1 MKGPAMNR
9 CSLRDTKPNTVIAK
23 PGRLLLGAACW
34 LGIGLAHAL
43 PEGGAVSAGSGSIGQ
58 SGNTLTVSQNSPR
71 LAINWLS
78 FNVGGGETV
87 RFLQPSAGAIA
98 LNRVLGSDGSRILGR
113 IEANGQVFLLNPN
126 GVLFGRGA
134 EVNVGGL
141 VASTLNLSDADFMA
155 GKTAF
160 SGKGGSV
167 TNQGALTAAE
177 GGYVA
182 LLGGQVANEGVIAA
196 RLGIVALAAGDK
208 VTLDFAGNRLL
219 NVTIDEATLQGLV
232 ANRNLIRADGGLV
245 LLTTQARD
253 AVMAGV
259 VNNSGVI
266 EARTVENRAGVIR
279 LLGDMAAGTVQV
291 GGTLDASAP
300 NGGDGG
306 FVETSAAKVS
316 LHDTARI
323 TTLAAGGRTGTWLL
337 DPTDFTVAAGGGD
350 ITGAT
355 LSTQLGLGNVTVAT
369 SAAGA
374 GNGDLFVNDTVA
386 WGANTLTL
394 SAHRN
399 IAINAPMNG
408 TGTAGLALWYGQG
421 APAAGNTATYIVR
434 APVNL
439 PAAGQF
445 STRQGS
451 DGATLNYTI
460 ITSLGAA
467 GSTTGTDL
475 QGIDGNL
482 AGNYALGADIDAS
495 PTSTWNPSPFVP
507 AGFLPIGTGSSFTGR
522 FAGLGHTIGG
532 LFISRPA
539 ASNVGLFSVVGT
551 QGAIQDVGLTG
562 GSLSGLDYVGGLVGT
577 NWGTLF
583 HTYASGSVLGLNNLV
598 GGLVGYNQLGSD
610 VLASFSAGHVT
621 GNSFVGGLVGGN
633 ESAASVQQSYSTAAV
648 HGDSS
653 GDATGGLVG
662 GNVGVIYNSYAT
674 GSVVGG
680 RYVGGLIGINY
691 HTIDY
696 AYATGSVGG
705 STYVG
710 GLVGHNYDSPSDV
723 RHSYWNV
730 TTTGQSTSSGNGTG
744 VTGAQML
751 QMGTFAGW
759 SIADSG
765 GAGGVWRIYE
775 GQTAPLLN
783 VFLRP
788 LTVSA
793 ASGSRT
799 YDGSTASLGVS
810 YSMTPDANLLGTAA
824 VAGVTSKNVGS
835 YALTPSGHYSNQQGY
850 DISYANGTLTV
861 TPRTLNVTYTGTNK
875 VYDGTV
881 AAGVTT
887 ADDRVGGDDL
897 AINRSAAFADRN
909 AGIGKAVS
917 ISGVSLGGADAAN
930 YSVAASGAAT
940 ADIAPAAL
948 TVRANDALKSFDSLP
963 YSGGNGVST
972 LGLAGGDTA
981 AGVLAGTLSYGGS
994 SQGAT
999 TLGSYAITPG
1009 GLSPANGNYTLA
1021 YADGT
1026 LRIVP
1031 PSAPPPLTAAR
1042 NTAGKPVVAPP
1053 QTEEGQALPQNALN
1067 LTIVEPGLRLP
1078 Q

>member
-1 MKGPAMNR
+1 MNR
-9 CSLRDTKPNTVIAK
+9 CSLRDAKPNMDIAK

-43 PEGGAVSAGSGSIGQ
+43 PEGGAISAGSGSIGQ
-58 SGNTLTVSQNSPR
+58 GGNTLTVTQNSPR

-78 FNVGGGETV
+78 FNIGGGETV

-98 LNRVLGSDGSRILGR
+98 LNRVLGTDGSRILGR

-196 RLGIVALAAGDK
+196 RLGTVALAAGDK

-219 NVTIDEATLQGLV
+219 NVSIDEATLRGLV

-245 LLTTQARD
+245 LLTAQARD

-266 EARTVENRAGVIR
+266 EARTVDNRAGVIR

-306 FVETSAAKVS
+306 FIETSAAKVS

-323 TTLAAGGRTGTWLL
+323 TTAAPLGRTGTWLL

-355 LSTQLGLGNVTVAT
+355 LSAQLGASNVTVAT
-369 SAAGA
+369 SAAGG
-374 GNGDLFVNDTVA
+374 GNGDLFVNDSVA
-386 WGANTLTL
+386 WSANTLTL

-399 IAINAPMNG
+399 IEINAPMNG
-408 TGTAGLALWYGQG
+408 SGTAGLALEYGQG
-421 APAAGNTATYIVR
+421 APAAGNSATYIAR

-445 STRQGS
+445 STKQGS
-451 DGATLNYTI
+451 DGATINYTI

-475 QGIDGNL
+475 QGIHGNL

-495 PTSTWNPSPFVP
+495 PTSTWNPSPVVL
-507 AGFLPIGTGSSFTGR
+507 AGFLPIGTGSAFTGN
-522 FAGLGHTIGG
+522 FAGLGHTISG

-539 ASNVGLFSVVGT
+539 ADNVGLFSQTGT
-551 QGAIQDVGLTG
+551 NARIQDVGLTG
-562 GSLSGLDYVGGLVGT
+562 SNIAGLNYVGGLVGT

-621 GNSFVGGLVGGN
+621 GNSYVGGLVGGN

-662 GNVGVIYNSYAT
+662 GNVGLIYNSYAT
-674 GSVVGG
+674 GSVGG
-680 RYVGGLIGINY
+680 GQFVGGLVGINY
-691 HTIDY
+691 HSINTT
-696 AYATGSVGG
+696 YATGSVSG

-710 GLVGHNYDSPSDV
+710 GLVGHNYDAPTDV
-723 RHSYWNV
+723 KNSYWDIA
-730 TTTGQSTSSGNGTG
+730 TTGQSTSSGNGTG
-744 VTGAQML
+744 ITSAQMP

-765 GAGGVWRIYE
+765 GAGTIWRIYP
-775 GQTAPLLN
+775 GQTAPLLS

-788 LTVSA
+788 LTVTA
-793 ASGSRT
+793 TSGSRA
-799 YDGSTASLGVS
+799 YDGSTASLGVA

-824 VAGVTSKNVGS
+824 VSGVTAKNVGS
-835 YALTPSGHYSNQQGY
+835 YALTPGGHYSNQQGY
-850 DISYANGTLTV
+850 NISYANGTLAIV
-861 TPRTLNVTYTGTNK
+861 PRTLNVTYTGTNK
-875 VYDGTV
+875 GYDGTV

-897 AINRSAAFADRN
+897 AINRSAAFSDKN
-909 AGIGKAVS
+909 AGIGKTVN
-917 ISGVSLGGADAAN
+917 ISGVSLDGADAAN
-930 YSVAASGAAT
+930 YSVAASGATT
-940 ADIAPAAL
+940 ADIVPAAL
-948 TVRANDALKSFDSLP
+948 TVRANDASKLFDSLP

-981 AGVLAGTLSYGGS
+981 AGALAGTLSYGGS

-999 TLGSYAITPG
+999 SLGNYVITPA
-1009 GLSPANGNYTLA
+1009 GLSLTGGNYTLA

-1026 LRIVP
+1026 LRILP
-1031 PSAPPPLTAAR
+1031 PSAPPPLTGARHAAG
-1042 NTAGKPVVAPP
+1042 NPAFFTPNV
-1053 QTEEGQALPQNALN
+1053 EEELALPQNVLN